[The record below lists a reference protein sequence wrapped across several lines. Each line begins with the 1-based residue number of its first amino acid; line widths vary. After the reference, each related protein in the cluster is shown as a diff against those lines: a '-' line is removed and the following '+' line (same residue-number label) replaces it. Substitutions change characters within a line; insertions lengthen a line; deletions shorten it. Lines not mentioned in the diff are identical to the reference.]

1 MTLSK
6 EQVKELGMIV
16 VKNDGT
22 NKWQAEQ
29 HALLLTLVLKKI
41 MSNLLDDATA
51 KLVINDFYITMK
63 LEGVGLCNASQCM
76 QFLGLKAKEKA
87 VQQAVDVD
95 SLLAKFGA

>member
-6 EQVKELGMIV
+6 EQIKELGNIII
-16 VKNDGT
+16 KNDGT

-41 MSNLLDDATA
+41 MSDIVDDATA
-51 KLVINDFYITMK
+51 KAILNAFYITMK

-87 VQQAVDVD
+87 APQEVDVD
-95 SLLAKFGA
+95 GLLAKFGA